1 MNIRLNGRLTAHSY
15 AWVLAL
21 IVSMPCQADSIAIA
35 TNADSWV
42 AQYSTLSGFS
52 GSDPTGHPDPGAVSL
67 AISAPGF
74 VNNSVTVARH
84 GAVAFAEID
93 FQRGILRGYTSSLP
107 DQAGSISII
116 TLLALMTFVN
126 NTGAPAPVTFVL
138 NVTGSEASR
147 CINSNCFANFDAGL
161 TFRNG
166 EFHYSSRQTAGTIAT
181 RNTFTNPTTVL
192 NPGLGARFTGDFV
205 IPVGTLTDNL
215 GIQLNS
221 QVRAYDQDFRN
232 TAILEIHV
240 PQGVTFSSPAGFL
253 SLPPSTAV
261 PEPGSL
267 AMALLGA
274 GAVIGRFLARRRRS

>member
-1 MNIRLNGRLTAHSY
+1 MNTRLSSRVRSHSH
-15 AWVLAL
+15 ACVLAL
-21 IVSMPCQADSIAIA
+21 SVTMPCWADSIVIA

-42 AQYSTLSGFS
+42 AQYSTLNGYS
-52 GSDPTGHPDPGAVSL
+52 GSDPTNHPDPGAVSA
-67 AISAPGF
+67 AITAPGF
-74 VNNSVTVARH
+74 VSNTVSVARH
-84 GAVAFAEID
+84 GAAAFGEID

-107 DQAGSISII
+107 GQSGSISILN
-116 TLLALMTFVN
+116 LLALVTFVN
-126 NTGAPAPVTFVL
+126 NTGAPALVTFVW
-138 NVTGSEASR
+138 NVTGSETSR
-147 CINSNCFANFDAGL
+147 CIDANCFANFDAGL

-181 RNTFTNPTTVL
+181 RNTFTNPTTTL
-192 NPGLGARFTGDFV
+192 NPGLGARFTGQFL
-205 IPVGTLTDNL
+205 IPVGNLTDNL

-232 TAILEIHV
+232 TAIFEIHL
-240 PQGVTFSSPAGFL
+240 PPGVTFSSPAGFL

-274 GAVIGRFLARRRRS
+274 GAMTARYIARRRRA